1 MGHDYTDRQI
11 YMITIVTERR
21 RPLFGQVVGKSDA
34 PKGSEEEPQMVL
46 SELGQRVV
54 DEWWATEQ
62 HHPEIKVLALQ
73 MMPDHLHGILFVKEK
88 MEKPLGMALRG
99 FKQNCNKHYRG
110 MMMVDGVILV
120 VDAYEGTMPQTRFVL
135 KKALEAG
142 LKPIVVVNKVDK
154 PSARPLEVIDE
165 VLELL
170 IDFTILLDNRRAV
183 NEI

>member
-1 MGHDYTDRQI
+1 
-11 YMITIVTERR
+11 
-21 RPLFGQVVGKSDA
+21 
-34 PKGSEEEPQMVL
+34 MVL

-110 MMMVDGVILV
+110 MMMVDGVALATQHTGRQKRE
-120 VDAYEGTMPQTRFVL
+120 AYDISAIVFFVQT
-135 KKALEAG
+135 KK
-142 LKPIVVVNKVDK
+142 
-154 PSARPLEVIDE
+154 
-165 VLELL
+165 
-170 IDFTILLDNRRAV
+170 
-183 NEI
+183 